1 MKSFMSKLFAFS
13 LFAVLCAVVFPQTA
27 AARPIIRFNIES
39 VNLLEAGEAEIV
51 GHFYNEGDQAATVQ
65 WLELELTL
73 IADNGQQMWADAG
86 IRHDTDG
93 IEILPGG
100 TVDYVFY
107 IQNPD
112 IPEYHGG
119 YRWRY
124 YVKNHWELGVG

>member
-13 LFAVLCAVVFPQTA
+13 LFAVFCAVVFPQTA
-27 AARPIIRFNIES
+27 AAKPIIRFNIES
-39 VNLLEAGEAEIV
+39 VNLREAGEAEIV
-51 GHFYNEGDQAATVQ
+51 GYFYNEGDQA
-65 WLELELTL
+65 
-73 IADNGQQMWADAG
+73 DNGQHMWADAG